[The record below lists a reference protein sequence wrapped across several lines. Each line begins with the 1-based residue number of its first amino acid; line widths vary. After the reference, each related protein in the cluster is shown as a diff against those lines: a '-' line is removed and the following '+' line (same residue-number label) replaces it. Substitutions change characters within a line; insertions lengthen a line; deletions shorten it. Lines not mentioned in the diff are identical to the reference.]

1 MDVVRGEAFE
11 YKNRLMDV
19 TFAGVLRSVDH
30 KSAV

>member
-1 MDVVRGEAFE
+1 MDVVRGGVFE